1 VKNPNGSPTEQSGE
15 NQTMAR
21 PTKNSEAMGA
31 KVVFRLPLNID
42 EQLRA
47 DAIAKGVSISEL
59 LRNAVESFYAPK
71 VQVVQVKQ
79 VTKAKA
85 KAKAK
90 TKA

>member
-1 VKNPNGSPTEQSGE
+1 
-15 NQTMAR
+15 MAR
-21 PTKNSEAMGA
+21 PTTFTESMGA

-59 LRNAVESFYAPK
+59 LRAAVSSYYAPQ
-71 VQVVQVKQ
+71 VQVSQVKQ

-90 TKA
+90 A

>member
-1 VKNPNGSPTEQSGE
+1 
-15 NQTMAR
+15 
-21 PTKNSEAMGA
+21 MGA

-79 VTKAKA
+79 VAKSKSKSKSKA
-85 KAKAK
+85 
-90 TKA
+90 

>member
-1 VKNPNGSPTEQSGE
+1 
-15 NQTMAR
+15 
-21 PTKNSEAMGA
+21 MGA

-79 VTKAKA
+79 V
-85 KAKAK
+85 AKAK
-90 TKA
+90 TKTKAKA